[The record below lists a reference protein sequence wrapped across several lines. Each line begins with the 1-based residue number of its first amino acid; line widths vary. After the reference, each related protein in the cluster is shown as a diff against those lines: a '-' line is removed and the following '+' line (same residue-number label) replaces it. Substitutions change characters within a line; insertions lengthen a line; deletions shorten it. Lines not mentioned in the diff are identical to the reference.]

1 MCCAIRKGTNA
12 PERTGEGELANT
24 LSREADP
31 GLAPTLRSPAFNLGF
46 LTLKSLRFEGC
57 IGIWVEKEKAQRKKG
72 AESPSP

>member
-1 MCCAIRKGTNA
+1 MPLGRELMPQRGL
-12 PERTGEGELANT
+12 ERGNWPT